1 MMKKKNI
8 LWYTRYHG
16 TIRGP
21 FTGSV
26 ITNDIIIGR
35 LTMSDEVSPD
45 QKNWQ
50 IILSVP
56 DLHPGNRT
64 NDLVKAKR
72 HLDERNGFDRRQQNI
87 SEAQAVKR
95 QINDRRSD
103 EDKFDIYRR
112 QLRTRLMLKFRQ
124 KKPLLFWPLVATFTV
139 LAITTL
145 LVLIFPIKLPVS
157 LADCSAPPA
166 IGVNWSNC
174 LKPKLNLQNKDL
186 TNSQLRN
193 SQLIG
198 SNFMSTTFTGS
209 DLAYADLRFT
219 NLNYSQLQN
228 TILLGSN
235 LRNADLSYA
244 DLTNADLSYTDLTN
258 ANLGGSK
265 LDNARF
271 GNAIWVDG
279 QLCAP
284 QSIGQCIIVDSEEP

>member
-8 LWYTRYHG
+8 LWYSRQHG
-16 TIRGP
+16 AIRGP

-35 LTMSDEVSPD
+35 LSMSDEVSPD

-50 IILSVP
+50 IILTVP
-56 DLHPGNRT
+56 DLHPQTSN
-64 NDLVKAKR
+64 NDLEKAKR
-72 HLDERNGFDRRQQNI
+72 HLDERNGFDRRLQN
-87 SEAQAVKR
+87 APDQVAKRRVK
-95 QINDRRSD
+95 DRRTD

-112 QLRTRLMLKFRQ
+112 QLRTKLMLKFRQ
-124 KKPLLFWPLVATFTV
+124 QKPLLFWPLVATFSVLSIITV
-139 LAITTL
+139 LA
-145 LVLIFPIKLPVS
+145 LIFPKKLPIS
-157 LADCSAPPA
+157 LADCLAPAAPE
-166 IGVNWSNC
+166 VNWSNC
-174 LKPKLNLQNKDL
+174 LKPRLNLQNKDL

-198 SNFMSTTFTGS
+198 SNFMNTTFTGS

-235 LRNADLSYA
+235 LKNADLSYA

-271 GNAIWVDG
+271 GNAIWIDG

-284 QSIGQCIIVDSEEP
+284 QSIGQCITVDSQEP

>member
-8 LWYTRYHG
+8 LWYTRHHG

-26 ITNDIIIGR
+26 ITNDVIIGR

-45 QKNWQ
+45 LKNWQ
-50 IILSVP
+50 IILSVTE
-56 DLHPGNRT
+56 LHPLNLS
-64 NDLVKAKR
+64 NDLDKAKR
-72 HLDERNGFDRRQQNI
+72 HLDERDGFDRRLQST
-87 SEAQAVKR
+87 SEAHAAKRRVK
-95 QINDRRSD
+95 DRRSND
-103 EDKFDIYRR
+103 DKFDIYRR

-124 KKPLLFWPLVATFTV
+124 QKPLLFWPLIATFTTLTIIV
-139 LAITTL
+139 LLA
-145 LVLIFPIKLPVS
+145 LIFPKKLPVS
-157 LADCSAPPA
+157 LADCSAPAAPE
-166 IGVNWSNC
+166 VNWSNC
-174 LKPKLNLQNKDL
+174 LKPRLDLQSKDL

-198 SNFMSTTFTGS
+198 SNFMNATFTGS

-219 NLNYSQLQN
+219 NLNYTQLQN

-235 LRNADLSYA
+235 LKNADLSYA

-265 LDNARF
+265 LDNVRF
-271 GNAIWVDG
+271 GNAIWIDG

-284 QSIGQCIIVDSEEP
+284 QSIGQCITVDSEEP

>member
-1 MMKKKNI
+1 MKQKNI
-8 LWYTRYHG
+8 LWYSRQHG
-16 TIRGP
+16 AIRGP

-35 LTMSDEVSPD
+35 LSMSDEVSPD

-56 DLHPGNRT
+56 DLHPHT
-64 NDLVKAKR
+64 SDNDLEKARR
-72 HLDERNGFDRRQQNI
+72 HLDERNGFDRRQQNAA
-87 SEAQAVKR
+87 AQVAKRRVK
-95 QINDRRSD
+95 DRRSD

-112 QLRTRLMLKFRQ
+112 QLRTNLMLKFRQ
-124 KKPLLFWPLVATFTV
+124 QKPLIFWPLVATFSVLSIITV
-139 LAITTL
+139 LALT
-145 LVLIFPIKLPVS
+145 FPKKLPLP
-157 LADCSAPPA
+157 LADCLAPAAPE
-166 IGVNWSNC
+166 VNWSNC
-174 LKPKLNLQNKDL
+174 LKPRLDLQNQDL

-198 SNFMSTTFTGS
+198 SNFMNTTLIGS

-235 LRNADLSYA
+235 LKNADLSYT
-244 DLTNADLSYTDLTN
+244 DLTDADLSYTDLTN

-265 LDNARF
+265 LDGARF
-271 GNAIWVDG
+271 GNAIWIDG

-284 QSIGQCIIVDSEEP
+284 QSIGQCITTEDSQDP

>member
-8 LWYTRYHG
+8 LWYTRHHG
-16 TIRGP
+16 AIIGP

-56 DLHPGNRT
+56 ELHPYNAT
-64 NDLVKAKR
+64 NDLDKAKR
-72 HLDERNGFDRRQQNI
+72 HLDERNGFDRRQQNA
-87 SEAQAVKR
+87 SDVHAVKR
-95 QINDRRSD
+95 RIKERRSD

-112 QLRTRLMLKFRQ
+112 QLRTKLMLKFRQ
-124 KKPLLFWPLVATFTV
+124 QKPFLFWPLVTTFIV
-139 LAITTL
+139 LTIIVL
-145 LVLIFPIKLPVS
+145 LALIFPQKLPIS
-157 LADCSAPPA
+157 LADCSAPA
-166 IGVNWSNC
+166 ASEVNWSNC
-174 LKPKLNLQNKDL
+174 LKPKLDLQNKDL

-198 SNFMSTTFTGS
+198 SNFMNTNFIGS

-219 NLNYSQLQN
+219 DLNHSQLQN

-265 LDNARF
+265 LNNARF
-271 GNAIWVDG
+271 GNAIWIDG

-284 QSIGQCIIVDSEEP
+284 QSIGQCITVDSQDP